1 MNSYLSRVSQVDS
14 HINQGLLSKCDAT
27 KGYLV
32 ILAVGSKMCA
42 SN

>member
-1 MNSYLSRVSQVDS
+1 MNSYLSRVSWVDS

-27 KGYLV
+27 KGFPVILV
-32 ILAVGSKMCA
+32 IGSKMRA